1 VHAAT
6 TTGKSQPS
14 YYLLRSENG
23 IIEGVR
29 VVVQHQEAVDLLLVQ
44 QFFAARGLLAKRIP
58 ETSSAKTTDFKIL
71 CGAALVAFCEV
82 KSPQDVFD
90 ERLTAAILE
99 APEGQYAGNIEVGP
113 TSRQYR
119 CTKRAAKQ
127 AVAQFN
133 SVNPSHSVSNILMF
147 VNHDS
152 HSYEFDFVET
162 ITGYVE
168 GLGYASKSVR
178 AEIPEI
184 DAYVWLN
191 AKTPGTPGMLWQQND
206 FRGTIIELLKP
217 PT

>member
-1 VHAAT
+1 
-6 TTGKSQPS
+6 
-14 YYLLRSENG
+14 
-23 IIEGVR
+23 
-29 VVVQHQEAVDLLLVQ
+29 VVQHQEAVDLLLVQ
-44 QFFAARGLLAKRIP
+44 QFFAARGLLAQRIP

-71 CGAALVAFCEV
+71 GRGALVAFCEV

-99 APEGQYAGNIEVGP
+99 APEGQYGGAIEVGP

-119 CTKRAAKQ
+119 RMKGAARQ

-133 SVNPSHSVSNILMF
+133 AVNPSHSVPNILMF

-152 HSYEFDFVET
+152 HSNECDFVET
-162 ITGYVE
+162 VTGYIE

-184 DAYVWLN
+184 DGYVWLN
-191 AKTPGTPGMLWQQND
+191 AKTPEMPRMLWQQND
-206 FRGTIIELLKP
+206 FRDTIIDLLKP